1 MSDIGLLGI
10 YNNWG
15 LVGAAA
21 FLFWAVFS
29 VTLHELAHGWAAIW
43 QGDQTPRIYGR
54 MTWNPVVHMGWMS
67 LILLAL
73 VGFCGGMM
81 PTDPSQYRWGRRGRI
96 VVSGA
101 GPAMNIALALLCW
114 TVVGVLVGKGIDR
127 ADEDA
132 LTTRLF
138 EFALIGGML
147 NGVMALFNMLPLPPF
162 DGASVVAGFS
172 RTYYRWMHDPRVQNA
187 GFFIVVIAMFS
198 GFADLCSVWATRTGA
213 AWAALVADLIG
224 PGALG

>member
-1 MSDIGLLGI
+1 M
-10 YNNWG
+10 
-15 LVGAAA
+15 
-21 FLFWAVFS
+21 
-29 VTLHELAHGWAAIW
+29 
-43 QGDQTPRIYGR
+43 
-54 MTWNPVVHMGWMS
+54 
-67 LILLAL
+67 
-73 VGFCGGMM
+73 
-81 PTDPSQYRWGRRGRI
+81 
-96 VVSGA
+96 
-101 GPAMNIALALLCW
+101 
-114 TVVGVLVGKGIDR
+114 GKGIDR

-132 LTTRLF
+132 LTARLF

-198 GFADLCSVWATRTGA
+198 GFAGLCSVWATRTGA

-224 PGALG
+224 PSALG